1 MGNKQ
6 NDDVW
11 AILLSALVAALSAVA
26 GKLFKDGSGGKE
38 R

>member
-1 MGNKQ
+1 MENKR

-26 GKLFKDGSGGKE
+26 GKLFRDDSGGKG
-38 R
+38 